1 VTYLHH
7 GTRLADE
14 LLTFLNIT
22 ADETP
27 SFAVIELAEDGRSYL
42 TVHSPADADALIKA
56 AAKAKALLEGACP
69 ECLAAPPG
77 HTLTCPAIPAGPEHP
92 AGPHA
97 APWGGVL

>member
-7 GTRLADE
+7 NTRLAGE
-14 LLTFLNIT
+14 LVTYLNST
-22 ADETP
+22 GMP
-27 SFAVIELAEDGRSYL
+27 RFAVIELTEDSRSYL
-42 TVHSPADADALIKA
+42 MVNSPAEADALIKA
-56 AAKAKALLEGACP
+56 ATKAKALLEGACP
-69 ECLAAPPG
+69 ECLVLPPG

>member
-7 GTRLADE
+7 STRLADE
-14 LLTFLNIT
+14 LVTYPSTGNG
-22 ADETP
+22 TP
-27 SFAVIELAEDGRSYL
+27 RFVMIELTEDGRSYL
-42 TVHSPADADALIKA
+42 MVRSVADADALIKA

-69 ECLAAPPG
+69 ECLAPPPG

-92 AGPHA
+92 AGPRA